1 MKKSHF
7 IQVAIFIGWALLF
20 AFAVRVS
27 NIGRIGADVRSF
39 QIAYVLGFA
48 GYLILL
54 WTIVRYKYAYVLGGW
69 GWWLAGC
76 ILLRIVLADVKP
88 SDDAYRYIW
97 EGQVQLAGYDPYQN
111 PPDDPL
117 LFDLRDDQWKKINHP
132 HFPAIY
138 PPLAQMTFYVAA
150 AINSS
155 VYTIKMFHVLWDVIT
170 VLLLAACMKQ
180 LDISPYRAFI
190 YGLCPL
196 VLTAYGIEGHLD
208 SLMLM
213 LTSATIWA
221 VLSKRYNLAGVM
233 LGLAIASKVVL
244 IILLPW
250 FLLRHRRAAIS
261 AIFVTILCYSVYG
274 SSGLIGLQNLTRFAG
289 EGVFFSFL
297 GSFTIPYLG
306 TAISYGVIFVILIL
320 LIVLHLIRRRDFVG
334 FGLGAT
340 ETLVILLPIIHY
352 WYVSWV
358 ILFMP
363 FGVRIRWLVCSLMMV
378 FYFEAI
384 HNYELSGVW
393 FMPDWVLPAVAVPF
407 IITWLAEW
415 YQSGNWRLETR
426 N

>member
-1 MKKSHF
+1 MKKSHY
-7 IQVAIFIGWALLF
+7 IQVALFIGWLLLF

-54 WTIVRYKYAYVLGGW
+54 WVIVRYKYAYVLGGW

-76 ILLRIVLADVKP
+76 ILLRIVLADVNP
-88 SDDAYRYIW
+88 SDDTYRYIW
-97 EGQVQLAGYDPYQN
+97 EGQVQLAGYDPYLS
-111 PPDDPL
+111 PPDDPIL
-117 LFDLRDDQWKKINHP
+117 IDLRDDQWKYINHP

-150 AINSS
+150 AIHSS
-155 VYTIKMFHVLWDVIT
+155 IYTIKMFHVLWDVIT
-170 VLLLAACMKQ
+170 LLLLAACMKQ

-196 VLTAYGIEGHLD
+196 VLTAYGIEGHVD

-221 VLSKRYNLAGVM
+221 VLSKRFNLAGVM

-250 FLLRHRRAAIS
+250 FLLKHRRAAIS
-261 AIFVTILCYSVYG
+261 AIFVTILCYAVYG
-274 SSGLIGLQNLTRFAG
+274 LSGLIGLKNLMRFAG
-289 EGVFFSFL
+289 EGAFFSFL

-306 TAISYGVIFVILIL
+306 AAISYGVIFVILIL
-320 LIVLHLIRRRDFVG
+320 LIVYLLIRRRDFVG

-363 FGVRIRWLVCSLMMV
+363 FKVRIRWLVCSLMMV
-378 FYFEAI
+378 LYFEATR
-384 HNYELSGVW
+384 HYELVGVW
-393 FMPDWVLPAVAVPF
+393 SMPGWVLPAVGVPF
-407 IITWLAEW
+407 LMTWLAEW
-415 YQSGNWRLETR
+415 YWERCR
-426 N
+426 AKD